1 MQCNPNTTLIFCS
14 LLLTFDIL
22 CIMSL
27 SFEKQKCDVCTNSN
41 LTSYVTMYLLIPY
54 VFFGKHKIVDIIL
67 KAFEGDIDT
76 TIDIE
81 KHPSKIQIIL
91 EWSFYALLFCFGI
104 LEFKVSCIGKLSS
117 SFLYWTALL
126 VTVFSG
132 FICISQFI
140 LSCCGATISIVREP
154 PNNEY
159 NIPLIEVQK

>member
-14 LLLTFDIL
+14 LVLTFDIL

-27 SFEKQKCDVCTNSN
+27 SFEKQKCDVCTDSN

-104 LEFKVSCIGKLSS
+104 LKSV
-117 SFLYWTALL
+117 FLT
-126 VTVFSG
+126 VTFSVLNILT
-132 FICISQFI
+132 FFFFI
-140 LSCCGATISIVREP
+140 LT
-154 PNNEY
+154 
-159 NIPLIEVQK
+159 NINKSTLVYSLAPEEPLIIK